1 MGWTYDAAYI
11 ETRDPYKEIYENNYL
26 VSYLLQCR
34 QIGSYQP
41 PEINSY

>member
-26 VSYLLQCR
+26 VSYLLQFAR
-34 QIGSYQP
+34 LDHTAPQNQQL
-41 PEINSY
+41 